1 MLIFFKSDTQGF
13 FKLNCHTF
21 SFKVLRLDAP
31 YPVWKL
37 GGAVGLSAESSAP
50 HSEFY
55 AELPGAFVS
64 LTFAVSLVKHLPGG
78 GAFVL
83 CLYHEHIGFHGY
95 F

>member
-1 MLIFFKSDTQGF
+1 M
-13 FKLNCHTF
+13 
-21 SFKVLRLDAP
+21 LRLDAP
-31 YPVWKL
+31 YTVWKL
-37 GGAVGLSAESSAP
+37 GGAVRLSAESSAP

-55 AELPGAFVS
+55 AKLPGAFVS
-64 LTFAVSLVKHLPGG
+64 LTFAVSVLMVKHLPGG